1 MIHLI
6 ADSQS
11 AGGTRQRAAASP
23 QPTAFRS
30 LPPLRGAPVRLTPAD
45 IARKHGKP
53 VLPCAD
59 VNQRFGSRLRTMR
72 CAHELTQQDMAN
84 QFGIDRSFISD
95 MERGKKSVSLVTL
108 EVLALGFGVT
118 VSQLLADV

>member
-1 MIHLI
+1 
-6 ADSQS
+6 
-11 AGGTRQRAAASP
+11 
-23 QPTAFRS
+23 
-30 LPPLRGAPVRLTPAD
+30 
-45 IARKHGKP
+45 
-53 VLPCAD
+53 
-59 VNQRFGSRLRTMR
+59 MR
-72 CAHELTQQDMAN
+72 CAHELTQQNMAS